1 MMRWMRLPSPL
12 SGIGQMNLPVAPIAQ
27 VSRVRASAPSSGSS
41 GTANIARAAAPS
53 GLSNTWAAISTGP
66 SSIQL
71 TTGASSRQSPIGSM
85 SARRR
90 TRAGRSAATS
100 HAIIAPNE
108 CPASITSPS
117 RSASSSSS

>member
-1 MMRWMRLPSPL
+1 
-12 SGIGQMNLPVAPIAQ
+12 MNLPVDPIAQ

-53 GLSNTWAAISTGP
+53 GLSNTWAAISAGP
-66 SSIQL
+66 SSIQF
-71 TTGASSRQSPIGSM
+71 TTGASSSQSPMGSR

-100 HAIIAPNE
+100 HAIIAPKE
-108 CPASITSPS
+108 WPTSISASSF
-117 RSASSSSS
+117 SASSSSS